1 MKAIVEI
8 KHNKNLEVIYFRS
21 GFLRISKY
29 ASISEAQIDEIKNRE
44 IILIVPDSLLIT
56 KSLSISFDIKN
67 ILAIKSYL
75 MKSIPVNLSELYNDY
90 FIFGNKLYFV
100 SIKKEVL
107 NDYFNVM
114 RKVKA
119 KLKAVIPKSFLF
131 KIVFNLNYPKFFGF
145 NFDDHYTSIFSF
157 EGNGYYF
164 FMVLPYGSE
173 GFVGV
178 DDEIQITKFIN
189 EVYRMVSSFQSQTK
203 INIEEFFFFTNKE
216 YGKLPV
222 LSYLSKTFPGM
233 NFFTMDDGKYLD
245 LYSKI
250 LDFDKK
256 FPIDLSVDK
265 ISSESK
271 RELVLSQI
279 DNSLGFVIIGMI
291 LILVLSIVM
300 GNDSLRKHKMIL
312 EGIKNNYQSQRNL
325 FIYNQP
331 SVDQSNR
338 FYFYQIFNSLNVSN
352 ISEIYLESFYIK
364 DDKFYLIVVSPRY
377 SQISLLVNELK
388 TRDIVANIEGNSK
401 FKIFDNYE
409 LNRAQIRIE
418 TNK

>member
-1 MKAIVEI
+1 MKAIIEI
-8 KHNKNLEVIYFRS
+8 KHNKTVEVIYFRG
-21 GFLRISKY
+21 GFIKISKY
-29 ASISEAQIDEIKNRE
+29 PSILEVPFDEIRNRE

-56 KSLSISFDIKN
+56 KNLNISFDIKN
-67 ILAIKSYL
+67 MLAIKSYL
-75 MKSIPVNLSELYNDY
+75 MKSIPVNLSDLYNDY
-90 FIFGNKLYFV
+90 SVFGNKLYFV

-107 NDYFNVM
+107 NDYLNVIK
-114 RKVKA
+114 RSRA

-131 KIVFNLNYPKFFGF
+131 KINFNLNHPKFFGF

-173 GFVGV
+173 GFAGV

-233 NFFTMDDGKYLD
+233 SFFTMDDGRYLD

-265 ISSESK
+265 ISLESK

-279 DNSLGFVIIGMI
+279 ENSLGFVIIGMI

-312 EGIKNNYQSQRNL
+312 EGIKNNYQSQKNL

-331 SVDQSNR
+331 SVYKTDG
-338 FYFYQIFNSLNVSN
+338 FYFYEIFNYLNVSN
-352 ISEIYLESFYIK
+352 VKEIYLESFYIK
-364 DDKFYLIVVSPRY
+364 DDKFYLIIVSPSY

-388 TRDIVANIEGNSK
+388 TKDIVANIEGNSK

-409 LNRAQIRIE
+409 FNRAQIRIE
-418 TNK
+418 INK